1 MSRITKETVAHVA
14 HLARLAV
21 TDEEVEQMTKDLDE
35 IITFAE
41 QLNELDT
48 TGVKPTYHVLEM
60 VNVMRE
66 DKADEGLPVEKVVKN
81 APDYDEDGLIRVP
94 SIMD

>member
-21 TDEEVEQMTKDLDE
+21 TEEEVEQMQKDLDE

-48 TGVKPTYHVLEM
+48 TDVKPTSHVLQM

-66 DKADEGLPVEKVVKN
+66 DKAEKGLPVEEVIKN
-81 APDYDEDGLIRVP
+81 APDHSDGLIRVP
-94 SIMD
+94 GIMD